1 MVPIWKDYT
10 VRVNE
15 TAVYFRIHLDS
26 ANGTIVYEGLA
37 TAKPG
42 DAFVDIR
49 MNDICAN
56 YLKHPDMD
64 FSQAVNVT
72 RISRVFVLRTAATI
86 TGTWT
91 TRATV
96 EFQNDWSYDYS
107 YLQSRDGVSFPIAPY
122 ADQRQ
127 RILASR
133 TSGYTINAQ
142 LRYENGTVLNVAVL
156 IRRSADFNDDYN
168 DDYSKVASTASPGV
182 AMLDLADYPGVT
194 MVTMAGQTWN
204 VDPHVCYRYALY
216 YINAFGGWDALLCRG
231 NGVESDSWDRK
242 TYDTT
247 YDNTVQQNRGTV
259 DYINLQEKR
268 WTLRTGWIPDG
279 SRMHHLIGSTM
290 VYLHDLQQDIILPVG
305 VATQEAPYKTYKNEG
320 AKLVNYEFEVA
331 LQQERMRR

>member
-15 TAVYFRIHLDS
+15 TAVYFRIITGGL
-26 ANGTIVYEGLA
+26 TIYEGLA
-37 TAKPG
+37 SAKPG

-49 MNDICAN
+49 INDICAN
-56 YLKHPDMD
+56 YLKPEGVD
-64 FSQAVNVT
+64 FRVSLNST
-72 RISRVFVLRTAATI
+72 FISRLFFLSTASSAS
-86 TGTWT
+86 GPWT
-91 TRATV
+91 VVDTV
-96 EFQNDWSYDYS
+96 EFQADWSYDYLYS
-107 YLQSRDGVSFPIAPY
+107 PIRDGFSFPISLF

-127 RILASR
+127 RLLVSAAYSVSISATL
-133 TSGYTINAQ
+133 TFI
-142 LRYENGTVLNVAVL
+142 NGTSIDVSVPV
-156 IRRSADFNDDYN
+156 RKTADFNGDFN
-168 DDYSKVASTASPGV
+168 GDYSKTNSSTTQGV

-194 MVTMAGQTWN
+194 RVTMTGQTWN

-305 VATQEAPYKTYKNEG
+305 VVTQEAPYKTYKNEG